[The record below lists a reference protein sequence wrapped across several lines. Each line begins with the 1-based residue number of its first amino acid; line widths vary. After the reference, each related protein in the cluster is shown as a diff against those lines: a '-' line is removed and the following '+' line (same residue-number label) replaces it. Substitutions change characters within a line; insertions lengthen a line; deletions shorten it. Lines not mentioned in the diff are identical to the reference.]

1 MTINN
6 FKMKKLLLID
16 GHALIFRSYYAFLRR
31 PMINSKGTD
40 TSILFGF
47 TKTILELLI
56 KERPTH
62 FAVAF
67 DPPAKTFRHEM
78 FPEYKAN
85 RSETPEQIKS
95 ALEPLIEI
103 MDAISIPVLM
113 KEGFEADDVIGTI
126 ALKASQEGFK
136 VYMVTPDKD
145 YGQLVSDSV
154 FQYKP
159 GKSGGDAEILSK
171 EDICKTYDID
181 DPKQVIDIL
190 TIWGDSSDNIPGVRG
205 IGEVSSKKLINK
217 YKSVD
222 NIYNSLDELPEKQ
235 RVAFIE
241 AKPHIDLSKKLVTI
255 DINVDVN
262 WDEDG
267 LKLETPDFQ
276 QIKNLFSNYEFGSLQ
291 RMLPQL
297 ETLFK
302 FSPSLN
308 SSSSLDI
315 FSSSSNS
322 LEQPKVKQ
330 AKTEHKLSDFNTL
343 RSAAEKSSRL
353 GIRLFEKSLVI
364 ASEGY
369 VYHFIPSEC
378 KESSDVKELLE
389 NSNIN
394 KCGYDIKQI
403 INFLKQFNINLSG
416 YFADIELMHY
426 LLMPERSHKIEI
438 LAKSYLD
445 HEFEEDDNVQ
455 PRDLFSDSSKD
466 NESLLRKACEEASL
480 MIALFEKLLP
490 EIKAGDLL
498 PLYDTIEM
506 PLIHVLA
513 DMEYQGIKIDRKMLA
528 EYSLQLTAE
537 LNETEISVREIAGDQ
552 TLNVSSPKQLGILL
566 YEKLKLVK
574 DAKKTSKKNYS
585 TDEETL
591 SELIDLHP
599 VISKI
604 LDYRNLKKLLSTYI
618 DPLPTL
624 IQVDTGKIHTTY
636 NQALTATG
644 RLSSVRPNLQNIPIR
659 TERGRE
665 IRKAFVPSFENGLI
679 MSADYS
685 QIELR
690 LMAHMSGDSLF
701 IDAFRAGKDIHAATA
716 SKIFGVPEEQ
726 LTREQRNRAK
736 VANFGIIYGISAF
749 GLSQRLGIP
758 RQEAKQ
764 LIEGYFAS
772 YPQVENYMNQMIQSA
787 KEIGFVTTIYGRK
800 RYLPDINSK
809 NPTVR
814 GLAERNAVNA
824 PIQGSAADII
834 KVAMIRVFE
843 SIQQNNLK
851 SKMVLQVHDELVFD
865 VYPGEEQ
872 RLAKIVKSEMEGV
885 IELSVPLTVDCRYGE
900 NWLEAH

>member
-1 MTINN
+1 
-6 FKMKKLLLID
+6 MKKLLLID

-31 PMINSKGTD
+31 PMINSKGVD

-47 TKTILELLI
+47 TKTIIELLL

-67 DPPAKTFRHEM
+67 DPPSKTFRHEI

-85 RSETPEQIKS
+85 RSETPELIKG
-95 ALEPLIEI
+95 ALEPLTGI
-103 MDAISIPVLM
+103 MEAISVPVLM
-113 KEGFEADDVIGTI
+113 KNGFEADDVIGTI
-126 ALKASQEGFK
+126 AKEAAKEGFT

-145 YGQLVSDSV
+145 YGQLVSDTV

-159 GKSGGDAEILSK
+159 GKNGEQSEIITK
-171 EDICKTYDID
+171 EHICNYYSIEK
-181 DPKQVIDIL
+181 PEQVIDIL

-205 IGEVSSKKLINK
+205 VGEVGSKKLINK
-217 YKSVD
+217 YKSVE
-222 NIYNSLDELPEKQ
+222 NIYSHLAELPEKQ
-235 RVAFIE
+235 RVAFEE
-241 AKPHIDLSKKLVTI
+241 AKAHIDLSKRLVTI
-255 DINVDVN
+255 DTNVQIGWNEND
-262 WDEDG
+262 
-267 LKLETPDFQ
+267 LKLETPDFKK
-276 QIKNLFSNYEFGSLQ
+276 IKQLFGEYEFGSLSK
-291 RMLPQL
+291 MLQQL
-297 ETLFK
+297 ESLFSFSGAVEEAVSKRQEKVRNKSVETGPELIIQSAVKEKFLGLKLFGDTL
-302 FSPSLN
+302 
-308 SSSSLDI
+308 I
-315 FSSSSNS
+315 
-322 LEQPKVKQ
+322 
-330 AKTEHKLSDFNTL
+330 A
-343 RSAAEKSSRL
+343 
-353 GIRLFEKSLVI
+353 

-369 VYHFIPSEC
+369 FC
-378 KESSDVKELLE
+378 KADLNQSIEINKLKALLE
-389 NSNIN
+389 DDSVT
-394 KCGYDIKQI
+394 KCGYDLKQI
-403 INFLKQFNINLSG
+403 INTLRHKEIEIRG
-416 YFADIELMHY
+416 YLADIELIHY

-438 LAKSYLD
+438 LAKSYLGF
-445 HEFEEDDNVQ
+445 EFEENENLA
-455 PRDLFSDSSKD
+455 PRDLFSDAV
-466 NESLLRKACEEASL
+466 EGEERLIQKATEEASL
-480 MIALFEKLLP
+480 MVSLYTKLKP
-490 EIKAGDLL
+490 ELEEGGLL
-498 PLYDTIEM
+498 KLYNEIEM
-506 PLIHVLA
+506 PLIKVLA
-513 DMEYQGIKIDRKMLA
+513 DMELRGIKVDRNMLA
-528 EYSLQLTAE
+528 EYSRQLTAE
-537 LNETEISVREIAGDQ
+537 LNSAESEIREIAGDP
-552 TLNVSSPKQLGILL
+552 TLNVSSPKQLGVLL
-566 YEKLKLVK
+566 YDNLKLVK

-591 SELIDLHP
+591 SELADLHP
-599 VISKI
+599 VVSKI

-624 IQVDTGKIHTTY
+624 IQPETGKIHTTY

-644 RLSSVRPNLQNIPIR
+644 RLSSVKPNLQNIPIR

-665 IRKAFVPSFENGLI
+665 IRKAFIPSFENGVI

-716 SKIFGVPEEQ
+716 SKIFGVPEEH

-749 GLSQRLGIP
+749 GLSQRLGIS

-772 YPQVENYMNQMIQSA
+772 YPQVERYMNQMIQNA
-787 KEIGFVTTIYGRK
+787 RENGYVTTLYGRK
-800 RYLPDINSK
+800 RFLPDINSK

-814 GLAERNAVNA
+814 GLAERNAINA

-843 SIQQNNLK
+843 EINSAGLK

-865 VYPGEEQ
+865 VFPGEEDI
-872 RLAKIVKSEMEGV
+872 LAKIVTEQMEGV
-885 IELSVPLTVDCRYGE
+885 TELEVPLTVECRYGE

>member
-1 MTINN
+1 
-6 FKMKKLLLID
+6 MKKLLLID

-31 PMINSKGTD
+31 PMINSKGVD

-47 TKTILELLI
+47 TKTIIELML

-67 DPPAKTFRHEM
+67 DPPSKTFRHEI

-85 RSETPEQIKS
+85 RSETPELIKG
-95 ALEPLIEI
+95 ALEPLTGI
-103 MDAISIPVLM
+103 MEAISVPVLM
-113 KEGFEADDVIGTI
+113 KNGFEADDVIGTI
-126 ALKASQEGFK
+126 AKEAAKEGFT

-145 YGQLVSDSV
+145 YGQLVSDAV

-159 GKSGGDAEILSK
+159 GKNGEQSEIITK
-171 EDICKTYDID
+171 EHICNYYSIEK
-181 DPKQVIDIL
+181 PEQVIDIL

-205 IGEVSSKKLINK
+205 VGEVGSKKLINK
-217 YKSVD
+217 YKSVE
-222 NIYNSLDELPEKQ
+222 NIYSHLAELPEKQ
-235 RVAFIE
+235 RVAFEE
-241 AKPHIDLSKKLVTI
+241 AKAHIDLSKRLVTI
-255 DINVDVN
+255 DTNVQIGWNEND
-262 WDEDG
+262 
-267 LKLETPDFQ
+267 LKLETPDFKK
-276 QIKNLFSNYEFGSLQ
+276 IKQLFGEYEFGSLSK
-291 RMLPQL
+291 MLQQL
-297 ETLFK
+297 ESLFSFSGTVEEAVSKREEKVRNRSVETGPELIIQSAVKEKFLGLKLFGDTL
-302 FSPSLN
+302 
-308 SSSSLDI
+308 I
-315 FSSSSNS
+315 
-322 LEQPKVKQ
+322 
-330 AKTEHKLSDFNTL
+330 A
-343 RSAAEKSSRL
+343 
-353 GIRLFEKSLVI
+353 

-369 VYHFIPSEC
+369 FC
-378 KESSDVKELLE
+378 KADLNQSIEINKLKALLE
-389 NSNIN
+389 DDSVT
-394 KCGYDIKQI
+394 KCGYDLKQI
-403 INFLKQFNINLSG
+403 INTLRHKEIEIRG
-416 YFADIELMHY
+416 YLADIELIHY

-445 HEFEEDDNVQ
+445 FEFEENEYLA
-455 PRDLFSDSSKD
+455 PRDLFSDAV
-466 NESLLRKACEEASL
+466 EGEERLIQKATEEASL
-480 MIALFEKLLP
+480 MVSLYTKLKP
-490 EIKAGDLL
+490 ELEEGGLL
-498 PLYDTIEM
+498 KLYNEIEM
-506 PLIHVLA
+506 PLIKVLA
-513 DMEYQGIKIDRKMLA
+513 DMEQRGIKVDRNMLA
-528 EYSLQLTAE
+528 EYSRQLTAE
-537 LNETEISVREIAGDQ
+537 LNSTESEIREIAGDP
-552 TLNVSSPKQLGILL
+552 TLNVSSPKQLGVLL
-566 YEKLKLVK
+566 YDNLKLVK

-591 SELIDLHP
+591 SELADLHP
-599 VISKI
+599 VVSKI

-624 IQVDTGKIHTTY
+624 IQPETGKIHTTY

-644 RLSSVRPNLQNIPIR
+644 RLSSVKPNLQNIPIR

-665 IRKAFVPSFENGLI
+665 IRKAFIPSFENGVI

-716 SKIFGVPEEQ
+716 SKIFGVPEEH

-749 GLSQRLGIP
+749 GLSQRLGIS

-772 YPQVENYMNQMIQSA
+772 YPQVERYMNQMIQNA
-787 KEIGFVTTIYGRK
+787 RENGYVTTLYGRK
-800 RYLPDINSK
+800 RFLPDINSK

-814 GLAERNAVNA
+814 GLAERNAINA

-843 SIQQNNLK
+843 EINSAGLK

-865 VYPGEEQ
+865 VFPGEEDI
-872 RLAKIVKSEMEGV
+872 LAKIVTEQMEGV
-885 IELSVPLTVDCRYGE
+885 TELEVPLTVECRYGE

>member
-6 FKMKKLLLID
+6 SEMKKLLLID

-31 PMINSKGTD
+31 PMVNSKGTD

-47 TKTILELLI
+47 TKTILELLV

-95 ALEPLIEI
+95 ALEPLIE
-103 MDAISIPVLM
+103 MMEAISVPVLM

-126 ALKASQEGFK
+126 ALKASQEGFS

-159 GKSGGDAEILSK
+159 GKNGGEAEILTK
-171 EDICKTYDID
+171 DDICKTYDIE

-222 NIYNSLDELPEKQ
+222 NIYNSLGELPEKQ
-235 RVAFIE
+235 RLAFE
-241 AKPHIDLSKKLVTI
+241 DAKQHIDLSKKLVTI
-255 DINVDVN
+255 ETNVQIGWN
-262 WDEDG
+262 EES

-276 QIKNLFSNYEFGSLQ
+276 KIKSLFGNYEFGSLI

-297 ETLFK
+297 ESLFC
-302 FSPSLN
+302 FSPS
-308 SSSSLDI
+308 
-315 FSSSSNS
+315 SNCLPGS
-322 LEQPKVKQ
+322 INTFEQPKIKK
-330 AKTEHKLSDFNTL
+330 AKAEQKLTDINTL
-343 RSAAEKSSRL
+343 KSVAEKSSQV
-353 GIRLFEKSLVI
+353 GIKLFENSLVI
-364 ASEGY
+364 AADGY
-369 VYHFIPSEC
+369 VCQFIPSES
-378 KESSDVKELLE
+378 KEIAAAEELLE
-389 NSNIN
+389 NSSIT
-394 KCGYDIKQI
+394 KCGYEIKQI
-403 INFLKQFNINLSG
+403 INFLKQYRINLKG

-445 HEFEEDDNVQ
+445 HEFDEDEDVQ
-455 PRDLFSDSSKD
+455 PRDLFSDSSHD
-466 NESLLRKACEEASL
+466 NKAMLEKAFAEASL
-480 MIALFEKLLP
+480 MVPLYEKLLP
-490 EIKAGDLL
+490 EIKSGDLL
-498 PLYDTIEM
+498 PLYETIEM
-506 PLIHVLA
+506 PLIEVLA
-513 DMEYQGIKIDRKMLA
+513 DMEHQGIKIDRKMLA
-528 EYSLQLTAE
+528 EYSLQLTEE
-537 LNETEISVREIAGDQ
+537 LNTTEISVREIAGDQ
-552 TLNVSSPKQLGILL
+552 SLNLSSPKQLGILL

-591 SELIDLHP
+591 SELIDFHP

-604 LDYRNLKKLLSTYI
+604 LDFRNLKKLLSTYI

-624 IQVDTGKIHTTY
+624 IQPDTGKIHTTY
-636 NQALTATG
+636 NQSLTATG

-701 IDAFRAGKDIHAATA
+701 IEAFRAGKDIHAATA
-716 SKIFGVPEEQ
+716 SKIFGVPEDQ

-764 LIEGYFAS
+764 LIEGYFSS

-787 KEIGFVTTIYGRK
+787 KEIGYVTTLYGRK

-843 SIQQNNLK
+843 KISQNRLS

-865 VYPGEEQ
+865 VYPGEEE
-872 RLAKIVKSEMEGV
+872 RLATIVKREMEGV
-885 IELSVPLTVDCRYGE
+885 FELSVPLTVDCRYGE

>member
-1 MTINN
+1 
-6 FKMKKLLLID
+6 MKKLLLID

-31 PMINSKGTD
+31 PMVNSKGTD

-47 TKTILELLI
+47 TKTILELLV

-95 ALEPLIEI
+95 ALEPLIE
-103 MDAISIPVLM
+103 MMEAISVPVLM

-126 ALKASQEGFK
+126 ALKASQEGFS

-159 GKSGGDAEILSK
+159 GKNGGEAEILTK
-171 EDICKTYDID
+171 DDICKTYDIE

-222 NIYNSLDELPEKQ
+222 NIYNSLGELPEKQ
-235 RVAFIE
+235 RLAFE
-241 AKPHIDLSKKLVTI
+241 DAKQHIDLSKKLVTI
-255 DINVDVN
+255 ETNVQIGWN
-262 WDEDG
+262 EES

-276 QIKNLFSNYEFGSLQ
+276 KIKSLFGNYEFGSLI

-297 ETLFK
+297 ESLFC
-302 FSPSLN
+302 FSPS
-308 SSSSLDI
+308 
-315 FSSSSNS
+315 SNCLPGS
-322 LEQPKVKQ
+322 INTFEQPKIKK
-330 AKTEHKLSDFNTL
+330 AKAEQKLTDINTL
-343 RSAAEKSSRL
+343 KSVAEKSSQV
-353 GIRLFEKSLVI
+353 GIKLFENSLVI
-364 ASEGY
+364 AADGY
-369 VYHFIPSEC
+369 VCQFIPSES
-378 KESSDVKELLE
+378 KEIAAAEELLE
-389 NSNIN
+389 NSSIT
-394 KCGYDIKQI
+394 KCGYEIKQI
-403 INFLKQFNINLSG
+403 INFLKQYRINLKG

-445 HEFEEDDNVQ
+445 HEFDEDEDVQ
-455 PRDLFSDSSKD
+455 PRDLFSDSSHD
-466 NESLLRKACEEASL
+466 NKAMLEKAFAEASL
-480 MIALFEKLLP
+480 MVPLYEKLLP
-490 EIKAGDLL
+490 EIKSGDLL
-498 PLYDTIEM
+498 PLYETIEM
-506 PLIHVLA
+506 PLIEVLA
-513 DMEYQGIKIDRKMLA
+513 DMEHQGIKIDRKMLA
-528 EYSLQLTAE
+528 EYSLQLTEE
-537 LNETEISVREIAGDQ
+537 LNTTEISVREIAGDQ
-552 TLNVSSPKQLGILL
+552 SLNLSSPKQLGILL

-591 SELIDLHP
+591 SELIDFHP

-604 LDYRNLKKLLSTYI
+604 LDFRNLKKLLSTYI

-624 IQVDTGKIHTTY
+624 IQPDTGKIHTTY
-636 NQALTATG
+636 NQSLTATG

-701 IDAFRAGKDIHAATA
+701 IEAFRAGKDIHAATA
-716 SKIFGVPEEQ
+716 SKIFGVPEDQ

-764 LIEGYFAS
+764 LIEGYFSS

-787 KEIGFVTTIYGRK
+787 KEIGYVTTLYGRK

-843 SIQQNNLK
+843 KISQNRLS

-865 VYPGEEQ
+865 VYPGEEE
-872 RLAKIVKSEMEGV
+872 RLATIVKREMEGV

>member
-1 MTINN
+1 
-6 FKMKKLLLID
+6 MKKLLLID

-78 FPEYKAN
+78 FPDYKAN
-85 RSETPEQIKS
+85 RSETPEQIKA
-95 ALEPLIEI
+95 ALEPLIE
-103 MDAISIPVLM
+103 MMEAISVPVLM

-126 ALKASQEGFK
+126 ALKASQEGFS

-159 GKSGGDAEILSK
+159 GKNGGEAEILTK
-171 EDICKTYDID
+171 DDICKTYDIE

-222 NIYNSLDELPEKQ
+222 NIYNSLGELPEKQ
-235 RVAFIE
+235 KVAFE
-241 AKPHIDLSKKLVTI
+241 DAKEYIDLSRKLVTI
-255 DINVDVN
+255 ETNVEINWN
-262 WDEDG
+262 EES

-276 QIKNLFSNYEFGSLQ
+276 KIKNLFGNYEFGSLQ

-297 ETLFK
+297 ETLFC
-302 FSPSLN
+302 FST
-308 SSSSLDI
+308 
-315 FSSSSNS
+315 SSNS
-322 LEQPKVKQ
+322 FSPTVNISEQPKIKKEKAEQ
-330 AKTEHKLSDFNTL
+330 KLTDFSTL
-343 RSAAEKSSRL
+343 RSAAEKGSQV
-353 GIRLFEKSLVI
+353 GIKLFEKSLVI
-364 ASEGY
+364 AAEGY
-369 VYHFIPSEC
+369 VCQYIPSEG
-378 KESSDVKELLE
+378 KERAAAKELLE
-389 NSNIN
+389 NSNIT
-394 KCGYDIKQI
+394 KCGYEIKQI
-403 INFLKQFNINLSG
+403 INFLKQYDINLRG

-445 HEFEEDDNVQ
+445 HEFEEEENVQ
-455 PRDLFSDSSKD
+455 PRDLFSDSSNDK
-466 NESLLRKACEEASL
+466 EALLEKAYAEASL
-480 MIALFEKLLP
+480 MIPLYNKLLP
-490 EIKAGDLL
+490 ELKSGDLL
-498 PLYDTIEM
+498 PLYETIEM
-506 PLIHVLA
+506 PLIEVLA

-528 EYSLQLTAE
+528 EYSLQLTEE
-537 LNETEISVREIAGDQ
+537 LNETEISVREISGDQ
-552 TLNVSSPKQLGILL
+552 SLNLSSPKQLGILL

-574 DAKKTSKKNYS
+574 EAKKTSKKNYS

-591 SELIDLHP
+591 SELIDVHP

-604 LDYRNLKKLLSTYI
+604 LDFRNLKKLLSTYI

-624 IQVDTGKIHTTY
+624 IQADTGKIHTTY

-716 SKIFGVPEEQ
+716 SKIFGVPEDQ

-787 KEIGFVTTIYGRK
+787 KEIGYVTTLYGRK

-872 RLAKIVKSEMEGV
+872 RLATIVKREMEGV

>member
-1 MTINN
+1 
-6 FKMKKLLLID
+6 MKRLLLID

-47 TKTILELLI
+47 TKTVLELLI

-67 DPPAKTFRHEM
+67 DPPAKTFRHEI

-85 RSETPEQIKS
+85 RSETPEQIKG

-103 MDAISIPVLM
+103 MEAISVPVLM
-113 KEGFEADDVIGTI
+113 KEGYEADDVIGTI

-171 EDICKTYDID
+171 EDICNTYDIEE
-181 DPKQVIDIL
+181 PKQVIDIL

-235 RVAFIE
+235 RLAFEE
-241 AKPHIDLSKKLVTI
+241 ARKHIDLSKRLVTI
-255 DINVDVN
+255 ETNVDID
-262 WDEDG
+262 WDEEG

-276 QIKNLFSNYEFGSLQ
+276 KIKALFGNYEFGSLQ

-297 ETLFK
+297 ESLFK
-302 FSPSLN
+302 FTPSLN
-308 SSSSLDI
+308 GSSASNI
-315 FSSSSNS
+315 FSSSNVF
-322 LEQPKVKQ
+322 EQPKVKQ
-330 AKTEHKLSDFNTL
+330 AKAEHRLSDFNTL
-343 RSAAEKSSRL
+343 MSAAEKSSRL
-353 GIRLFEKSLVI
+353 GIKIFEKSLVI
-364 ASEGY
+364 AAEGY
-369 VYHFIPSEC
+369 VYHYIPSEC
-378 KESSDVKELLE
+378 KETAGVKELLE
-389 NSNIN
+389 NSNIQ
-394 KCGYDIKQI
+394 KCGYEIKQI
-403 INFLKQFNINLSG
+403 INFLKLYNINLSG
-416 YFADIELMHY
+416 YLADIELMHY

-445 HEFEEDDNVQ
+445 HEFEEEENVQ
-455 PRDLFSDSSKD
+455 PRDLFSDTAND
-466 NESLLRKACEEASL
+466 IEALLEKACAEAL
-480 MIALFEKLLP
+480 LVIPLFEKLLP
-490 EIKAGDLL
+490 EIKNGGLL
-498 PLYDTIEM
+498 PLYETIEM
-506 PLIHVLA
+506 PLIHILA

-591 SELIDLHP
+591 SELVDLHP

-624 IQVDTGKIHTTY
+624 IQADTGKIHTTY

-665 IRKAFVPSFENGLI
+665 IRKAFVPSFENGVI

-758 RQEAKQ
+758 RHEAKQ

-772 YPQVENYMNQMIQSA
+772 YPQVENYMNQMIQTA
-787 KEIGFVTTIYGRK
+787 KEVGYVTTLYGRK

-843 SIQQNNLK
+843 SIKQNSLK

-865 VYPGEEQ
+865 VYPGEEEK
-872 RLAKIVKSEMEGV
+872 LAVIVKKEMEEV

>member
-1 MTINN
+1 
-6 FKMKKLLLID
+6 MKKLLLID

-31 PMINSKGTD
+31 PMINSKGVD

-47 TKTILELLI
+47 TKTIIELLL

-67 DPPAKTFRHEM
+67 DPPSKTFRHEI

-85 RSETPEQIKS
+85 RSETPELIKG
-95 ALEPLIEI
+95 ALEPLTGI
-103 MDAISIPVLM
+103 MEAISVPVLM
-113 KEGFEADDVIGTI
+113 KNGFEADDVIGTI
-126 ALKASQEGFK
+126 AKEAAKEGFT

-145 YGQLVSDSV
+145 YGQLVSDTV

-159 GKSGGDAEILSK
+159 GKNGEQSEIITK
-171 EDICKTYDID
+171 EHICNYYSIEK
-181 DPKQVIDIL
+181 PEQVIDIL

-205 IGEVSSKKLINK
+205 VGEVGSKKLINK
-217 YKSVD
+217 YKSVE
-222 NIYNSLDELPEKQ
+222 NIYSHLAELPEKQ
-235 RVAFIE
+235 RVAFEE
-241 AKPHIDLSKKLVTI
+241 AKAHIDLSKRLVTI
-255 DINVDVN
+255 DTNVQIGWNEND
-262 WDEDG
+262 
-267 LKLETPDFQ
+267 LKLETPDFKK
-276 QIKNLFSNYEFGSLQ
+276 IKQLFGEYEFGSLSK
-291 RMLPQL
+291 MLQQL
-297 ETLFK
+297 ESLFSFSGTVEEAVSKREEKVRNRSVETGPELIIQSAVKEKFLGLKLFGDTL
-302 FSPSLN
+302 
-308 SSSSLDI
+308 I
-315 FSSSSNS
+315 
-322 LEQPKVKQ
+322 
-330 AKTEHKLSDFNTL
+330 A
-343 RSAAEKSSRL
+343 
-353 GIRLFEKSLVI
+353 

-369 VYHFIPSEC
+369 FC
-378 KESSDVKELLE
+378 KADLNQSIEINKLKALLE
-389 NSNIN
+389 DDSVT
-394 KCGYDIKQI
+394 KCGYDLKQI
-403 INFLKQFNINLSG
+403 INTLRHKEIEIRG
-416 YFADIELMHY
+416 YLADIELIHY

-438 LAKSYLD
+438 LAKSYLGF
-445 HEFEEDDNVQ
+445 EFEENENLA
-455 PRDLFSDSSKD
+455 PRDLFSDAV
-466 NESLLRKACEEASL
+466 EGEERLIQKATEEASL
-480 MIALFEKLLP
+480 MVSLYTKLKP
-490 EIKAGDLL
+490 ELEEGGLL
-498 PLYDTIEM
+498 KLYNEIEM
-506 PLIHVLA
+506 PLIKVLA
-513 DMEYQGIKIDRKMLA
+513 DMEQRGIKVDRNMLA
-528 EYSLQLTAE
+528 EYSRQLTAE
-537 LNETEISVREIAGDQ
+537 LNSTESEIREIAGDP
-552 TLNVSSPKQLGILL
+552 TLNVSSPKQLGVLL
-566 YEKLKLVK
+566 YDNLKLVK

-591 SELIDLHP
+591 SELADLHP
-599 VISKI
+599 VVSKI

-624 IQVDTGKIHTTY
+624 IQPETGKIHTTY

-644 RLSSVRPNLQNIPIR
+644 RLSSVKPNLQNIPIR

-665 IRKAFVPSFENGLI
+665 IRKAFIPSFENGVI

-716 SKIFGVPEEQ
+716 SKIFGVPEEH

-749 GLSQRLGIP
+749 GLSQRLGIS

-772 YPQVENYMNQMIQSA
+772 YPQVERYMNQMIQNA
-787 KEIGFVTTIYGRK
+787 RENGYVTTLYGRK
-800 RYLPDINSK
+800 RFLPDINSK

-814 GLAERNAVNA
+814 GLAERNAINA

-843 SIQQNNLK
+843 EINSAGLK

-865 VYPGEEQ
+865 VFPGEEDI
-872 RLAKIVKSEMEGV
+872 LAKIVTEQMEGV
-885 IELSVPLTVDCRYGE
+885 TELEVPLTVECRYGE

>member
-1 MTINN
+1 
-6 FKMKKLLLID
+6 MKKLLLID

-31 PMINSKGTD
+31 PMINSKGVD

-47 TKTILELLI
+47 TKTIIELLL

-67 DPPAKTFRHEM
+67 DPPSKTFRHEI

-85 RSETPEQIKS
+85 RSETPELIKG
-95 ALEPLIEI
+95 ALEPLTGI
-103 MDAISIPVLM
+103 MEAISVPVLM
-113 KEGFEADDVIGTI
+113 KNGFEADDVIGTI
-126 ALKASQEGFK
+126 AKEAAKEGFT

-145 YGQLVSDSV
+145 YGQLVSDAV

-159 GKSGGDAEILSK
+159 GKNGEQSEIITK
-171 EDICKTYDID
+171 EHICNYYSIEK
-181 DPKQVIDIL
+181 PEQVIDIL

-205 IGEVSSKKLINK
+205 VGEVGSKKLINK
-217 YKSVD
+217 YKSVE
-222 NIYNSLDELPEKQ
+222 NIYSHLAELPEKQ
-235 RVAFIE
+235 RVAFEE
-241 AKPHIDLSKKLVTI
+241 AKAHIDLSKRLVTI
-255 DINVDVN
+255 DTNVQIGWNEND
-262 WDEDG
+262 
-267 LKLETPDFQ
+267 LKLETPDFKK
-276 QIKNLFSNYEFGSLQ
+276 IKQLFGEYEFGSLSK
-291 RMLPQL
+291 MLQQL
-297 ETLFK
+297 ESLFSFSGTVEEAVSKREEKVRNRSVETGPESIIQSAVKEKFLGLKLFGDTL
-302 FSPSLN
+302 
-308 SSSSLDI
+308 I
-315 FSSSSNS
+315 
-322 LEQPKVKQ
+322 
-330 AKTEHKLSDFNTL
+330 A
-343 RSAAEKSSRL
+343 
-353 GIRLFEKSLVI
+353 

-369 VYHFIPSEC
+369 FC
-378 KESSDVKELLE
+378 KADLNQSIEINKLKALLE
-389 NSNIN
+389 DDSVT
-394 KCGYDIKQI
+394 KCGYDLKQI
-403 INFLKQFNINLSG
+403 INTLRYKEIEIRG
-416 YFADIELMHY
+416 YLADIELIHY

-445 HEFEEDDNVQ
+445 FEFEENEYLA
-455 PRDLFSDSSKD
+455 PRDLFSDAV
-466 NESLLRKACEEASL
+466 EGEERLIQKATEEASL
-480 MIALFEKLLP
+480 MVSLYTKLKP
-490 EIKAGDLL
+490 ELEEGGLL
-498 PLYDTIEM
+498 KLYNEIEM
-506 PLIHVLA
+506 PLIKVLA
-513 DMEYQGIKIDRKMLA
+513 DMEQRGIKVDRNMLA
-528 EYSLQLTAE
+528 EYSRQLTAE
-537 LNETEISVREIAGDQ
+537 LNSTESEIREIAGDP
-552 TLNVSSPKQLGILL
+552 TLNVSSPKQLGVLL
-566 YEKLKLVK
+566 YDNLKLVK

-591 SELIDLHP
+591 SELADLHP
-599 VISKI
+599 VVSKI

-624 IQVDTGKIHTTY
+624 IQPETGKIHTTY

-644 RLSSVRPNLQNIPIR
+644 RLSSVKPNLQNIPIR

-665 IRKAFVPSFENGLI
+665 IRKAFIPSFENGVI

-716 SKIFGVPEEQ
+716 SKIFGVPEEH

-749 GLSQRLGIP
+749 GLSQRLGIS

-772 YPQVENYMNQMIQSA
+772 YPQVERYMNQMIQNA
-787 KEIGFVTTIYGRK
+787 RENGYVTTLYGRK
-800 RYLPDINSK
+800 RFLPDINSK

-814 GLAERNAVNA
+814 GLAERNAINA

-843 SIQQNNLK
+843 EINSAGLK

-865 VYPGEEQ
+865 VFPGEEDI
-872 RLAKIVKSEMEGV
+872 LAKIVTEQMEGV
-885 IELSVPLTVDCRYGE
+885 TELEVPLTVECRYGE

>member
-1 MTINN
+1 
-6 FKMKKLLLID
+6 MKKLLLID

-31 PMINSKGTD
+31 PMINSKGVD

-47 TKTILELLI
+47 TKTIIELLL

-67 DPPAKTFRHEM
+67 DPPSKTFRHEI

-85 RSETPEQIKS
+85 RSETPELIKG
-95 ALEPLIEI
+95 ALEPLTGI
-103 MDAISIPVLM
+103 MEAISVPVLM
-113 KEGFEADDVIGTI
+113 KNGFEADDVIGTI
-126 ALKASQEGFK
+126 AKEAAKEGFT

-145 YGQLVSDSV
+145 YGQLVSDTV

-159 GKSGGDAEILSK
+159 GKNGEQSEIITK
-171 EDICKTYDID
+171 EHICNYYSIEK
-181 DPKQVIDIL
+181 PEQVIDIL

-205 IGEVSSKKLINK
+205 VGEVGSKKLINK
-217 YKSVD
+217 YKSVE
-222 NIYNSLDELPEKQ
+222 NIYSHLAELPEKQ
-235 RVAFIE
+235 RVAFEE
-241 AKPHIDLSKKLVTI
+241 AKAHIDLSKRLVTI
-255 DINVDVN
+255 DTNVQIGWNEND
-262 WDEDG
+262 
-267 LKLETPDFQ
+267 LKLETPDFKK
-276 QIKNLFSNYEFGSLQ
+276 IKQLFGEYEFGSLSK
-291 RMLPQL
+291 MLQQL
-297 ETLFK
+297 ESLFSFSGTVEEAVSKREEKVRNRSVETGPESIIQSAVKEKFLGLKLFGDTL
-302 FSPSLN
+302 
-308 SSSSLDI
+308 I
-315 FSSSSNS
+315 
-322 LEQPKVKQ
+322 
-330 AKTEHKLSDFNTL
+330 A
-343 RSAAEKSSRL
+343 
-353 GIRLFEKSLVI
+353 

-369 VYHFIPSEC
+369 FC
-378 KESSDVKELLE
+378 KADLNQSIEINKLKALLE
-389 NSNIN
+389 DDSVT
-394 KCGYDIKQI
+394 KCGYDLKQI
-403 INFLKQFNINLSG
+403 INTLRHKEIEIRG
-416 YFADIELMHY
+416 YLADIELIHY

-445 HEFEEDDNVQ
+445 FEFEENEYLA
-455 PRDLFSDSSKD
+455 PRDLFSDAV
-466 NESLLRKACEEASL
+466 EGEERLIQKATEEASL
-480 MIALFEKLLP
+480 MVSLYTKLKP
-490 EIKAGDLL
+490 ELEEGGLL
-498 PLYDTIEM
+498 KLYNEIEM
-506 PLIHVLA
+506 PLIKVLA
-513 DMEYQGIKIDRKMLA
+513 DMEQRGIKVDRNMLA
-528 EYSLQLTAE
+528 EYSRQLTAE
-537 LNETEISVREIAGDQ
+537 LNSTESEIREIAGDP
-552 TLNVSSPKQLGILL
+552 TLNVSSPKQLGVLL
-566 YEKLKLVK
+566 YDNLKLVK

-591 SELIDLHP
+591 SELADLHP
-599 VISKI
+599 VVSKI

-624 IQVDTGKIHTTY
+624 IQPETGKIHTTY

-644 RLSSVRPNLQNIPIR
+644 RLSSVKPNLQNIPIR

-665 IRKAFVPSFENGLI
+665 IRKAFIPSFENGVI

-716 SKIFGVPEEQ
+716 SKIFGVPEEH

-749 GLSQRLGIP
+749 GLSQRLGIS

-772 YPQVENYMNQMIQSA
+772 YPQVERYMNQMIQNA
-787 KEIGFVTTIYGRK
+787 RENGYVTTLYGRK
-800 RYLPDINSK
+800 RFLPDINSK

-814 GLAERNAVNA
+814 GLAERNAINA

-843 SIQQNNLK
+843 EINSAGLK

-865 VYPGEEQ
+865 VFPGEEDI
-872 RLAKIVKSEMEGV
+872 LAKIVTEQMEGV
-885 IELSVPLTVDCRYGE
+885 TELEVPLTVECRYGE

>member
-1 MTINN
+1 
-6 FKMKKLLLID
+6 MKKLLLID

-78 FPEYKAN
+78 FPDYKAN
-85 RSETPEQIKS
+85 RSETPEQIKA
-95 ALEPLIEI
+95 ALEPLIE
-103 MDAISIPVLM
+103 MMEAISVPVLM

-126 ALKASQEGFK
+126 ALKASQEGFS

-159 GKSGGDAEILSK
+159 GKNGGEAEILTK
-171 EDICKTYDID
+171 DDICKTYDIE

-222 NIYNSLDELPEKQ
+222 NIYNSLGELPEKQ
-235 RVAFIE
+235 KVAFE
-241 AKPHIDLSKKLVTI
+241 DAKEYIDLSRKLVTI
-255 DINVDVN
+255 ETNVEINWN
-262 WDEDG
+262 EES

-276 QIKNLFSNYEFGSLQ
+276 KIKNLFGNYEFGSLQ

-297 ETLFK
+297 ETLFC
-302 FSPSLN
+302 FST
-308 SSSSLDI
+308 
-315 FSSSSNS
+315 SSNS
-322 LEQPKVKQ
+322 FSPTINISEKPKIKKEKAEQ
-330 AKTEHKLSDFNTL
+330 KLTDFSTL
-343 RSAAEKSSRL
+343 RSAAEKGSQV
-353 GIRLFEKSLVI
+353 GIKLFEKSLVI
-364 ASEGY
+364 AAEGY
-369 VYHFIPSEC
+369 VCQYIPSEG
-378 KESSDVKELLE
+378 KERAAAKELLE
-389 NSNIN
+389 NSNIT
-394 KCGYDIKQI
+394 KCGYEIKQI
-403 INFLKQFNINLSG
+403 INFLKQYDINLRG

-445 HEFEEDDNVQ
+445 HEFEEEENVQ
-455 PRDLFSDSSKD
+455 PRDLFSDSSNDK
-466 NESLLRKACEEASL
+466 EALLEKAYAEASL
-480 MIALFEKLLP
+480 MIPLYNKLLP
-490 EIKAGDLL
+490 ELKSGDLL
-498 PLYDTIEM
+498 PLYETIEM
-506 PLIHVLA
+506 PLIEVLA

-528 EYSLQLTAE
+528 EYSLQLTEE
-537 LNETEISVREIAGDQ
+537 LNETEISVREISGDQ
-552 TLNVSSPKQLGILL
+552 SLNLSSPKQLGILL

-574 DAKKTSKKNYS
+574 EAKKTSKKNYS

-591 SELIDLHP
+591 SELIDVHP

-604 LDYRNLKKLLSTYI
+604 LDFRNLKKLLSTYI

-624 IQVDTGKIHTTY
+624 IQPDTGKIHTTY

-701 IDAFRAGKDIHAATA
+701 INAFRAGKDIHAATA
-716 SKIFGVPEEQ
+716 SKIFGVPEDQ

-787 KEIGFVTTIYGRK
+787 KEIGYVTTLYGRK

-872 RLAKIVKSEMEGV
+872 RLATIVKREMEGV

>member
-6 FKMKKLLLID
+6 SEMKKLLLID

-31 PMINSKGTD
+31 PMVNSKGTD

-47 TKTILELLI
+47 TKTILELLV

-95 ALEPLIEI
+95 ALEPLIE
-103 MDAISIPVLM
+103 MMEAISVPVLM

-126 ALKASQEGFK
+126 ALKASQEGFS

-159 GKSGGDAEILSK
+159 GKNGGEAEILTK
-171 EDICKTYDID
+171 DDICKTYDIE

-222 NIYNSLDELPEKQ
+222 NIYNSLGELPEKQ
-235 RVAFIE
+235 RLAFE
-241 AKPHIDLSKKLVTI
+241 DAKQHIDLSKKLVTI
-255 DINVDVN
+255 ETNVQIGWN
-262 WDEDG
+262 EES

-276 QIKNLFSNYEFGSLQ
+276 KIKSLFGNYEFGSLI

-297 ETLFK
+297 ESLFC
-302 FSPSLN
+302 FSPS
-308 SSSSLDI
+308 
-315 FSSSSNS
+315 SNCLPGS
-322 LEQPKVKQ
+322 INTFEQPKIKK
-330 AKTEHKLSDFNTL
+330 AKAEQKLTDINTL
-343 RSAAEKSSRL
+343 KSVAEKSSQV
-353 GIRLFEKSLVI
+353 GIKLFENSLVI
-364 ASEGY
+364 AADGY
-369 VYHFIPSEC
+369 VCQFIPSES
-378 KESSDVKELLE
+378 KEIAAAEELLE
-389 NSNIN
+389 NSSIT
-394 KCGYDIKQI
+394 KCGYEIKQI
-403 INFLKQFNINLSG
+403 INFLKQYRINLKG

-445 HEFEEDDNVQ
+445 HEFDEDEDVQ
-455 PRDLFSDSSKD
+455 PRDLFSDSSHD
-466 NESLLRKACEEASL
+466 NKAMLEKAFAEASL
-480 MIALFEKLLP
+480 MVPLYEKLLP
-490 EIKAGDLL
+490 EIKSGDLL
-498 PLYDTIEM
+498 PLYETIEM
-506 PLIHVLA
+506 PLIEVLA
-513 DMEYQGIKIDRKMLA
+513 DMEHQGIKIDRKMLA
-528 EYSLQLTAE
+528 EYSLQLTEE
-537 LNETEISVREIAGDQ
+537 LNTTEISVREIAGDQ
-552 TLNVSSPKQLGILL
+552 SLNLSSPKQLGILL

-591 SELIDLHP
+591 SELIDFHP

-604 LDYRNLKKLLSTYI
+604 LDFRNLKKLLSTYI

-624 IQVDTGKIHTTY
+624 IQPDTGKIHTTY
-636 NQALTATG
+636 NQSLTATG

-701 IDAFRAGKDIHAATA
+701 IEAFRAGKDIHAATA
-716 SKIFGVPEEQ
+716 SKIFGVPEDQ

-764 LIEGYFAS
+764 LIEGYFSS

-787 KEIGFVTTIYGRK
+787 KEIGYVTTLYGRK

-843 SIQQNNLK
+843 KISQNRLS

-865 VYPGEEQ
+865 VYPGEEE
-872 RLAKIVKSEMEGV
+872 RLATIVKREMEGV

>member
-1 MTINN
+1 
-6 FKMKKLLLID
+6 MKKLLLID

-78 FPEYKAN
+78 FPDYKAN
-85 RSETPEQIKS
+85 RSETPEQIKA
-95 ALEPLIEI
+95 ALEPLIE
-103 MDAISIPVLM
+103 MMEAISVPVLM

-126 ALKASQEGFK
+126 ALKASQEGFS

-159 GKSGGDAEILSK
+159 GKNGGEAEILTK
-171 EDICKTYDID
+171 DDICKTYDIE

-222 NIYNSLDELPEKQ
+222 NIYNSLGELPEKQ
-235 RVAFIE
+235 KVAFE
-241 AKPHIDLSKKLVTI
+241 DAKEYIDLSRKLVTI
-255 DINVDVN
+255 ETNVEINWN
-262 WDEDG
+262 EES

-276 QIKNLFSNYEFGSLQ
+276 KIKNLFGNYEFGSLQ

-297 ETLFK
+297 ETLFC
-302 FSPSLN
+302 FST
-308 SSSSLDI
+308 
-315 FSSSSNS
+315 SSNS
-322 LEQPKVKQ
+322 FSPTINISEKPKIKKEKAEQ
-330 AKTEHKLSDFNTL
+330 KLTDFSTL
-343 RSAAEKSSRL
+343 RSAAEKGSQV
-353 GIRLFEKSLVI
+353 GIKLFEKSLVI
-364 ASEGY
+364 AAEGY
-369 VYHFIPSEC
+369 VCQYIPSEG
-378 KESSDVKELLE
+378 KERAAAKELLE
-389 NSNIN
+389 NSNIT
-394 KCGYDIKQI
+394 KCGYEIKQI
-403 INFLKQFNINLSG
+403 INFLKQYDINLRG

-445 HEFEEDDNVQ
+445 HEFEEEENVQ
-455 PRDLFSDSSKD
+455 PRDLFSDSSNDK
-466 NESLLRKACEEASL
+466 EALLEKAYAEASL
-480 MIALFEKLLP
+480 MIPLYNKLLP
-490 EIKAGDLL
+490 ELKSGDLL
-498 PLYDTIEM
+498 PLYETIEM
-506 PLIHVLA
+506 PLIEVLA

-528 EYSLQLTAE
+528 EYSLQLTEE
-537 LNETEISVREIAGDQ
+537 LNETEISVREISGDQ
-552 TLNVSSPKQLGILL
+552 SLNLSSPKQLGILL

-574 DAKKTSKKNYS
+574 EAKKTSKKNYS

-591 SELIDLHP
+591 SELIDVHP

-604 LDYRNLKKLLSTYI
+604 LDFRNLKKLLSTYI

-624 IQVDTGKIHTTY
+624 IQPDTGKIHTTY

-716 SKIFGVPEEQ
+716 SKIFGVPEDQ

-787 KEIGFVTTIYGRK
+787 KEIGYVTTLYGRK

-872 RLAKIVKSEMEGV
+872 RLATIVKREMEGV

>member
-1 MTINN
+1 
-6 FKMKKLLLID
+6 MKKLLLID

-31 PMINSKGTD
+31 PMINSKGVD

-47 TKTILELLI
+47 TKTIIELLL

-67 DPPAKTFRHEM
+67 DPPSKTFRHEI

-85 RSETPEQIKS
+85 RSETPELIKG
-95 ALEPLIEI
+95 ALEPLTGI
-103 MDAISIPVLM
+103 MEAISVPVLM
-113 KEGFEADDVIGTI
+113 KNGFEADDVIGTI
-126 ALKASQEGFK
+126 AKEAAKEGFT

-145 YGQLVSDSV
+145 YGQLVSDTV

-159 GKSGGDAEILSK
+159 GKNGEQSEIITK
-171 EDICKTYDID
+171 EHICNYYSIEK
-181 DPKQVIDIL
+181 PEQVIDIL

-205 IGEVSSKKLINK
+205 VGEVGSKKLINK
-217 YKSVD
+217 YKSVE
-222 NIYNSLDELPEKQ
+222 NIYSHLAELPEKQ
-235 RVAFIE
+235 RVAFEE
-241 AKPHIDLSKKLVTI
+241 AKAHIDLSKRLVTI
-255 DINVDVN
+255 DTNVQIGWNEND
-262 WDEDG
+262 
-267 LKLETPDFQ
+267 LKLETPDFKK
-276 QIKNLFSNYEFGSLQ
+276 IKQLFGEYEFGSLSK
-291 RMLPQL
+291 MLQQL
-297 ETLFK
+297 ESLFSFSGTVEEAVSKREEKVRNRSVETGPESIIQSAVKEKFLGLKLFGDTL
-302 FSPSLN
+302 
-308 SSSSLDI
+308 I
-315 FSSSSNS
+315 
-322 LEQPKVKQ
+322 
-330 AKTEHKLSDFNTL
+330 A
-343 RSAAEKSSRL
+343 
-353 GIRLFEKSLVI
+353 

-369 VYHFIPSEC
+369 FC
-378 KESSDVKELLE
+378 KADLNQSIEINKLKALLE
-389 NSNIN
+389 DDSVT
-394 KCGYDIKQI
+394 KCGYDLKQI
-403 INFLKQFNINLSG
+403 INTLRHKEIEIRG
-416 YFADIELMHY
+416 YLADIELIHY

-445 HEFEEDDNVQ
+445 FEFEENEYLA
-455 PRDLFSDSSKD
+455 PRDLFSDAV
-466 NESLLRKACEEASL
+466 EGEERLIQKATEEASL
-480 MIALFEKLLP
+480 MVSLYTKLKP
-490 EIKAGDLL
+490 ELEEGGLL
-498 PLYDTIEM
+498 KLYNEIEM
-506 PLIHVLA
+506 PLIKVLA
-513 DMEYQGIKIDRKMLA
+513 DMEQRGIKVDRNMLA
-528 EYSLQLTAE
+528 EYSRQLTAE
-537 LNETEISVREIAGDQ
+537 LNSTESEIREIAGDP
-552 TLNVSSPKQLGILL
+552 TLNVSSPKQLGVLL
-566 YEKLKLVK
+566 YDNLKLVK

-591 SELIDLHP
+591 SELADLHP
-599 VISKI
+599 VVSKI

-618 DPLPTL
+618 DPLPSL
-624 IQVDTGKIHTTY
+624 IQPETGKIHTTY

-644 RLSSVRPNLQNIPIR
+644 RLSSVKPNLQNIPIR

-665 IRKAFVPSFENGLI
+665 IRKAFIPSFENGVI

-749 GLSQRLGIP
+749 GLSQRLGIS

-772 YPQVENYMNQMIQSA
+772 YPQVERYMNQMIQNA
-787 KEIGFVTTIYGRK
+787 RENGYVTTLYGRK
-800 RYLPDINSK
+800 RFLPDINSK

-814 GLAERNAVNA
+814 GLAERNAINA

-843 SIQQNNLK
+843 EINSAGLK

-865 VYPGEEQ
+865 VFPGEEDI
-872 RLAKIVKSEMEGV
+872 LAKIVTEQMEGV
-885 IELSVPLTVDCRYGE
+885 TELEVPLTVECRYGE

>member
-1 MTINN
+1 
-6 FKMKKLLLID
+6 MKKLLLID

-31 PMINSKGTD
+31 PMINSKGVD

-47 TKTILELLI
+47 TKTIIELLL

-67 DPPAKTFRHEM
+67 DPPSKTFRHEI

-85 RSETPEQIKS
+85 RSETPELIKG
-95 ALEPLIEI
+95 ALEPLTGI
-103 MDAISIPVLM
+103 MEAISVPVLM
-113 KEGFEADDVIGTI
+113 KNGFEADDVIGTI
-126 ALKASQEGFK
+126 AKEAAKEGFT

-145 YGQLVSDSV
+145 YGQLVSDTV

-159 GKSGGDAEILSK
+159 GKNGEQSEIITK
-171 EDICKTYDID
+171 EHICNYYSIEK
-181 DPKQVIDIL
+181 PEQVIDIL

-205 IGEVSSKKLINK
+205 VGEVGSKKLINK
-217 YKSVD
+217 YKSVE
-222 NIYNSLDELPEKQ
+222 NIYSHLAELPEKQ
-235 RVAFIE
+235 RVAFEE
-241 AKPHIDLSKKLVTI
+241 AKAHIDLSKRLVTI
-255 DINVDVN
+255 DTNVQIGWNEND
-262 WDEDG
+262 
-267 LKLETPDFQ
+267 LKLETPDFKK
-276 QIKNLFSNYEFGSLQ
+276 IKQLFGEYEFGSLSK
-291 RMLPQL
+291 MLQQL
-297 ETLFK
+297 ESLFSFSGTVEEAVSKREEKVRNRSVETGPESIIQSAVKEKFLGLKLFGDTL
-302 FSPSLN
+302 
-308 SSSSLDI
+308 I
-315 FSSSSNS
+315 
-322 LEQPKVKQ
+322 
-330 AKTEHKLSDFNTL
+330 A
-343 RSAAEKSSRL
+343 
-353 GIRLFEKSLVI
+353 

-369 VYHFIPSEC
+369 FC
-378 KESSDVKELLE
+378 KADLNQSIEINKLKALLE
-389 NSNIN
+389 DDSVT
-394 KCGYDIKQI
+394 KCGYDLKQI
-403 INFLKQFNINLSG
+403 INTLRHKEIETRG
-416 YFADIELMHY
+416 YLADIELIHY

-445 HEFEEDDNVQ
+445 FEFEENEYLA
-455 PRDLFSDSSKD
+455 PRDLFSDAV
-466 NESLLRKACEEASL
+466 EGEERLIQKATEEASL
-480 MIALFEKLLP
+480 MVSLYTKLKP
-490 EIKAGDLL
+490 ELEEGGLL
-498 PLYDTIEM
+498 KLYNEIEM
-506 PLIHVLA
+506 PLIKVLA
-513 DMEYQGIKIDRKMLA
+513 DMEQRGIKVDRNMLA
-528 EYSLQLTAE
+528 EYSRQLTAE
-537 LNETEISVREIAGDQ
+537 LNSTESEIREIAGDP
-552 TLNVSSPKQLGILL
+552 TLNVSSPKQLGVLL
-566 YEKLKLVK
+566 YDNLKLVK

-591 SELIDLHP
+591 SELADLHP
-599 VISKI
+599 VVSKI

-624 IQVDTGKIHTTY
+624 IQPETGKIHTTY

-644 RLSSVRPNLQNIPIR
+644 RLSSVKPNLQNIPIR

-665 IRKAFVPSFENGLI
+665 IRKAFIPSFENGVI

-716 SKIFGVPEEQ
+716 SKIFGVPEEH

-749 GLSQRLGIP
+749 GLSQRLGIS

-772 YPQVENYMNQMIQSA
+772 YPQVERYMNQMIQNA
-787 KEIGFVTTIYGRK
+787 RENGYVTTLYGRK
-800 RYLPDINSK
+800 RFLPDINSK

-814 GLAERNAVNA
+814 GLAERNAINA

-843 SIQQNNLK
+843 EINSAGLK

-865 VYPGEEQ
+865 VFPGEEDI
-872 RLAKIVKSEMEGV
+872 LAKIVTEQMEGV
-885 IELSVPLTVDCRYGE
+885 TELEVPLTVECRYGE

>member
-1 MTINN
+1 
-6 FKMKKLLLID
+6 MKKLLLID

-31 PMINSKGTD
+31 PMINSKGVD

-47 TKTILELLI
+47 TKTIIELML

-67 DPPAKTFRHEM
+67 DPPSKTFRHEI

-85 RSETPEQIKS
+85 RSETPELIKG
-95 ALEPLIEI
+95 ALEPLTGI
-103 MDAISIPVLM
+103 MEAISVPVLM
-113 KEGFEADDVIGTI
+113 KNGFEADDVIGTI
-126 ALKASQEGFK
+126 AKEAAKEGFT

-145 YGQLVSDSV
+145 YGQLVSDTV

-159 GKSGGDAEILSK
+159 GKNGEQSEIITK
-171 EDICKTYDID
+171 EHICNYYSIEK
-181 DPKQVIDIL
+181 PEQVIDIL

-205 IGEVSSKKLINK
+205 VGEVGSKKLINK
-217 YKSVD
+217 YKSVE
-222 NIYNSLDELPEKQ
+222 NIYSHLAELPEKQ
-235 RVAFIE
+235 RVAFEE
-241 AKPHIDLSKKLVTI
+241 AKAHIDLSKRLVTI
-255 DINVDVN
+255 DTNVQIGWNEND
-262 WDEDG
+262 
-267 LKLETPDFQ
+267 LKLETPDFKK
-276 QIKNLFSNYEFGSLQ
+276 IKQLFGEYEFGSLSK
-291 RMLPQL
+291 MLQQL
-297 ETLFK
+297 ESLFSFSGTVEEAVSKREEKVRNRSVETGPELIIQSAVKEKFLGLKLFGDTL
-302 FSPSLN
+302 
-308 SSSSLDI
+308 I
-315 FSSSSNS
+315 
-322 LEQPKVKQ
+322 
-330 AKTEHKLSDFNTL
+330 A
-343 RSAAEKSSRL
+343 
-353 GIRLFEKSLVI
+353 

-369 VYHFIPSEC
+369 FC
-378 KESSDVKELLE
+378 KADLNQSIEINKLKALLE
-389 NSNIN
+389 DDSVT
-394 KCGYDIKQI
+394 KCGYDLKQI
-403 INFLKQFNINLSG
+403 INTLRHKEIEIRG
-416 YFADIELMHY
+416 YLADIELIHY

-438 LAKSYLD
+438 LAKSYLGF
-445 HEFEEDDNVQ
+445 EFEENENLA
-455 PRDLFSDSSKD
+455 PRDLFSDAV
-466 NESLLRKACEEASL
+466 EGEERLIQKATEEASL
-480 MIALFEKLLP
+480 MVSLYTKLKP
-490 EIKAGDLL
+490 ELEEGGLL
-498 PLYDTIEM
+498 KLYNEIEM
-506 PLIHVLA
+506 PLIKVLA
-513 DMEYQGIKIDRKMLA
+513 DMEQRGIKVDRNMLA
-528 EYSLQLTAE
+528 EYSRQLTAE
-537 LNETEISVREIAGDQ
+537 LNSTESEIREIAGDP
-552 TLNVSSPKQLGILL
+552 TLNVSSPKQLGVLL
-566 YEKLKLVK
+566 YDNLKLVK

-591 SELIDLHP
+591 SELADLHP
-599 VISKI
+599 VVSKI

-624 IQVDTGKIHTTY
+624 IQPETGKIHTTY

-644 RLSSVRPNLQNIPIR
+644 RLSSVKPNLQNIPIR

-665 IRKAFVPSFENGLI
+665 IRKAFIPSFENGVI

-716 SKIFGVPEEQ
+716 SKIFGVPEEH

-749 GLSQRLGIP
+749 GLSQRLGIS

-772 YPQVENYMNQMIQSA
+772 YPQVERYMNQMIQNA
-787 KEIGFVTTIYGRK
+787 RENGYVTTLYGRK
-800 RYLPDINSK
+800 RFLPDINSK

-814 GLAERNAVNA
+814 GLAERNAINA

-843 SIQQNNLK
+843 EINSAGLK

-865 VYPGEEQ
+865 VFPGEEDI
-872 RLAKIVKSEMEGV
+872 LAKIVTEQMEGV
-885 IELSVPLTVDCRYGE
+885 TELEVPLTVECRYGE

>member
-1 MTINN
+1 
-6 FKMKKLLLID
+6 MKKLLLID

-78 FPEYKAN
+78 FPDYKAN
-85 RSETPEQIKS
+85 RSETPEQIKA
-95 ALEPLIEI
+95 ALEPLIE
-103 MDAISIPVLM
+103 MMEAISVPVLM

-126 ALKASQEGFK
+126 ALKASQEGFS

-159 GKSGGDAEILSK
+159 GKNGGEAEILTK
-171 EDICKTYDID
+171 DDICKTYDIE

-222 NIYNSLDELPEKQ
+222 NIYNSLGELPEKQ
-235 RVAFIE
+235 KVAFE
-241 AKPHIDLSKKLVTI
+241 DAKEYIDLSRKLVTI
-255 DINVDVN
+255 ETNVEINWN
-262 WDEDG
+262 EES

-276 QIKNLFSNYEFGSLQ
+276 KIKNLFGNYEFGSLQ

-297 ETLFK
+297 ETLFC
-302 FSPSLN
+302 FST
-308 SSSSLDI
+308 
-315 FSSSSNS
+315 SSNS
-322 LEQPKVKQ
+322 FSPTINISEKPKIKKEKAEQ
-330 AKTEHKLSDFNTL
+330 KLTDFSTL
-343 RSAAEKSSRL
+343 RSAAEKGSQV
-353 GIRLFEKSLVI
+353 GIKLFEKSLVI
-364 ASEGY
+364 AAEGY
-369 VYHFIPSEC
+369 VCQYIPSEG
-378 KESSDVKELLE
+378 KERAAAKELLE
-389 NSNIN
+389 NSNIT
-394 KCGYDIKQI
+394 KCGYEIKQI
-403 INFLKQFNINLSG
+403 INFLKQYDINLRG

-445 HEFEEDDNVQ
+445 HEFEEEENVQ
-455 PRDLFSDSSKD
+455 PRDLFSDSSNDK
-466 NESLLRKACEEASL
+466 EALLEKAYAEASL
-480 MIALFEKLLP
+480 MIPLYNKLLP
-490 EIKAGDLL
+490 ELKSGDLL
-498 PLYDTIEM
+498 PLYETIEM
-506 PLIHVLA
+506 PLIEVLA

-528 EYSLQLTAE
+528 EYSLQLTEE
-537 LNETEISVREIAGDQ
+537 LNETEISVREISGDQ
-552 TLNVSSPKQLGILL
+552 SLNLSSPKQLGILL

-574 DAKKTSKKNYS
+574 EAKKTSKKNYS

-591 SELIDLHP
+591 SELIDVHP

-604 LDYRNLKKLLSTYI
+604 LDFRNLKKLLSTYI

-624 IQVDTGKIHTTY
+624 IQPDTGKIHTTY

-701 IDAFRAGKDIHAATA
+701 INAFRAGKDIHAATA
-716 SKIFGVPEEQ
+716 SKIFGVPEDQ

-787 KEIGFVTTIYGRK
+787 KEIGYVTTLYGRK

>member
-1 MTINN
+1 
-6 FKMKKLLLID
+6 MKKLLLID

-31 PMINSKGTD
+31 PMINSKGVD

-47 TKTILELLI
+47 TKTIIELLL

-67 DPPAKTFRHEM
+67 DPPSKTFRHEI

-85 RSETPEQIKS
+85 RSETPELIKG
-95 ALEPLIEI
+95 ALEPLTGI
-103 MDAISIPVLM
+103 MEAISVPVLM
-113 KEGFEADDVIGTI
+113 KNGFEADDVIGTI
-126 ALKASQEGFK
+126 AKEAAKEGFT

-145 YGQLVSDSV
+145 YGQLVSDTV

-159 GKSGGDAEILSK
+159 GKNGEQSEIITK
-171 EDICKTYDID
+171 EHICNYYSIEK
-181 DPKQVIDIL
+181 PEQVIDIL

-205 IGEVSSKKLINK
+205 VGEVGSKKLINK
-217 YKSVD
+217 YKSVE
-222 NIYNSLDELPEKQ
+222 NIYSHLAELPEKQ
-235 RVAFIE
+235 RVAFEE
-241 AKPHIDLSKKLVTI
+241 AKAHIDLSKRLVTI
-255 DINVDVN
+255 DTNVQIGWNEND
-262 WDEDG
+262 
-267 LKLETPDFQ
+267 LKLETPDFKK
-276 QIKNLFSNYEFGSLQ
+276 IKQLFGEYEFGSLSK
-291 RMLPQL
+291 MLQQL
-297 ETLFK
+297 ESLFSFSGTVEEAVSKREEKVRNRSVETGPESIIQSAVKEKFLGLKLFGDTL
-302 FSPSLN
+302 
-308 SSSSLDI
+308 I
-315 FSSSSNS
+315 
-322 LEQPKVKQ
+322 
-330 AKTEHKLSDFNTL
+330 A
-343 RSAAEKSSRL
+343 
-353 GIRLFEKSLVI
+353 

-369 VYHFIPSEC
+369 FC
-378 KESSDVKELLE
+378 KADLNQSIEINKLKALLE
-389 NSNIN
+389 DDSVT
-394 KCGYDIKQI
+394 KCGYDLKQI
-403 INFLKQFNINLSG
+403 INTLRYKEIEIRG
-416 YFADIELMHY
+416 YLADIELIHY

-445 HEFEEDDNVQ
+445 FEFEENEYLA
-455 PRDLFSDSSKD
+455 PRDLFSDAV
-466 NESLLRKACEEASL
+466 EGEERLIQKATEEASL
-480 MIALFEKLLP
+480 MVSLYTKLKP
-490 EIKAGDLL
+490 ELEEGGLL
-498 PLYDTIEM
+498 KLYNEIEM
-506 PLIHVLA
+506 PLIKVLA
-513 DMEYQGIKIDRKMLA
+513 DMEQRGIKVDRNMLA
-528 EYSLQLTAE
+528 EYSRQLTAE
-537 LNETEISVREIAGDQ
+537 LNSTESEIREIAGDP
-552 TLNVSSPKQLGILL
+552 TLNVSSPKQLGVLL
-566 YEKLKLVK
+566 YDNLKLVK

-591 SELIDLHP
+591 SELADLHP
-599 VISKI
+599 VVSKI

-624 IQVDTGKIHTTY
+624 IQPETGKIHTTY

-644 RLSSVRPNLQNIPIR
+644 RLSSVKPNLQNIPIR

-665 IRKAFVPSFENGLI
+665 IRKAFIPSFENGVI

-716 SKIFGVPEEQ
+716 SKIFGVPEEH

-749 GLSQRLGIP
+749 GLSQRLGIS

-772 YPQVENYMNQMIQSA
+772 YPQVERYMNQMIQNA
-787 KEIGFVTTIYGRK
+787 RENGYVTTLYGRK
-800 RYLPDINSK
+800 RFLPDINSK

-814 GLAERNAVNA
+814 GLAERNAINA

-843 SIQQNNLK
+843 EINSAGLK

-865 VYPGEEQ
+865 VFPGEEDI
-872 RLAKIVKSEMEGV
+872 LAKIVTEQMEGV
-885 IELSVPLTVDCRYGE
+885 TELEVPLTVECRYGE

>member
-1 MTINN
+1 
-6 FKMKKLLLID
+6 MKKLLLID

-31 PMINSKGTD
+31 PMINSKGVD

-47 TKTILELLI
+47 TKTIIELLL

-67 DPPAKTFRHEM
+67 DPPSKTFRHEI

-85 RSETPEQIKS
+85 RSETPELIKG
-95 ALEPLIEI
+95 ALEPLTGI
-103 MDAISIPVLM
+103 MEAISVPVLM
-113 KEGFEADDVIGTI
+113 KNGFEADDVIGTI
-126 ALKASQEGFK
+126 AKEAAKEGFT

-145 YGQLVSDSV
+145 YGQLVSDTV

-159 GKSGGDAEILSK
+159 GKNGEQSEIITK
-171 EDICKTYDID
+171 EHICNYYSIEK
-181 DPKQVIDIL
+181 PEQVIDIL

-205 IGEVSSKKLINK
+205 VGEVGSKKLINK
-217 YKSVD
+217 YKSVE
-222 NIYNSLDELPEKQ
+222 NIYSHLAELPEKQ
-235 RVAFIE
+235 RVAFEE
-241 AKPHIDLSKKLVTI
+241 AKAHIDLSKRLVTI
-255 DINVDVN
+255 DTNVQIGWNEND
-262 WDEDG
+262 
-267 LKLETPDFQ
+267 LKLETPDFKK
-276 QIKNLFSNYEFGSLQ
+276 IKQLFGEYEFGSLSK
-291 RMLPQL
+291 MLQQL
-297 ETLFK
+297 ESLFSFSGTVEEAVSKREEKVRNRSVETGPELIIQSAVKEKFLGLKLFGDTL
-302 FSPSLN
+302 
-308 SSSSLDI
+308 I
-315 FSSSSNS
+315 
-322 LEQPKVKQ
+322 
-330 AKTEHKLSDFNTL
+330 A
-343 RSAAEKSSRL
+343 
-353 GIRLFEKSLVI
+353 

-369 VYHFIPSEC
+369 FC
-378 KESSDVKELLE
+378 KADLNQSIEINKLKALLE
-389 NSNIN
+389 DDSVT
-394 KCGYDIKQI
+394 KCGYDLKQI
-403 INFLKQFNINLSG
+403 INTLRHKEIEIRG
-416 YFADIELMHY
+416 YLADIELIHY

-438 LAKSYLD
+438 LAKSYLGF
-445 HEFEEDDNVQ
+445 EFEENENLA
-455 PRDLFSDSSKD
+455 PRDLFSDAV
-466 NESLLRKACEEASL
+466 EGEERLIQKATEEASL
-480 MIALFEKLLP
+480 MVSLYTKLKP
-490 EIKAGDLL
+490 ELEEGGLL
-498 PLYDTIEM
+498 KLYNEIEM
-506 PLIHVLA
+506 PLIKVLA
-513 DMEYQGIKIDRKMLA
+513 DMELRGIKVDRNMLA
-528 EYSLQLTAE
+528 EYSRQLTAE
-537 LNETEISVREIAGDQ
+537 LNSAESEIREIAGDP
-552 TLNVSSPKQLGILL
+552 TLNVSSPKQLGVLL
-566 YEKLKLVK
+566 YDNLKLVK

-591 SELIDLHP
+591 SELADLHP
-599 VISKI
+599 VVSKI

-624 IQVDTGKIHTTY
+624 IQPETGKIHTTY

-644 RLSSVRPNLQNIPIR
+644 RLSSVKPNLQNIPIR

-665 IRKAFVPSFENGLI
+665 IRKAFIPSFENGVI

-749 GLSQRLGIP
+749 GLSQRLGIS

-772 YPQVENYMNQMIQSA
+772 YPQVERYMNQMIQNA
-787 KEIGFVTTIYGRK
+787 RENGYVTTLYGRK
-800 RYLPDINSK
+800 RFLPDINSK

-814 GLAERNAVNA
+814 GLAERNAINA

-843 SIQQNNLK
+843 EINSAGLK

-865 VYPGEEQ
+865 VFPGEEDI
-872 RLAKIVKSEMEGV
+872 LAKIVTEQMEGV
-885 IELSVPLTVDCRYGE
+885 TELEVPLTVECRYGE

>member
-1 MTINN
+1 
-6 FKMKKLLLID
+6 MKKLLLID

-78 FPEYKAN
+78 FPDYKAN
-85 RSETPEQIKS
+85 RSETPDQIKA
-95 ALEPLIEI
+95 ALEPLIE
-103 MDAISIPVLM
+103 MMEAISVPVLM

-126 ALKASQEGFK
+126 ALKASQEGFS

-145 YGQLVSDSV
+145 YGQLVSDTV

-159 GKSGGDAEILSK
+159 GKNGGDAEILSK
-171 EDICKTYDID
+171 DDICKTYDIE

-222 NIYNSLDELPEKQ
+222 NIYNSLGELPEKQ
-235 RVAFIE
+235 KVAFE
-241 AKPHIDLSKKLVTI
+241 DAKEYIDLSRKLVTI
-255 DINVDVN
+255 ETNVEINWN
-262 WDEDG
+262 EES

-276 QIKNLFSNYEFGSLQ
+276 KIKNLFGNYEFGSLQ

-297 ETLFK
+297 ETLFC
-302 FSPSLN
+302 FST
-308 SSSSLDI
+308 
-315 FSSSSNS
+315 SSNS
-322 LEQPKVKQ
+322 FSPTINIFEQPKIKK
-330 AKTEHKLSDFNTL
+330 AKAEQKLTDFNTL
-343 RSAAEKSSRL
+343 RSAAEKGSQV
-353 GIRLFEKSLVI
+353 GIKLFEKSLVI
-364 ASEGY
+364 AAEGY
-369 VYHFIPSEC
+369 VCQYIPSEG
-378 KESSDVKELLE
+378 KERAAAKELLE
-389 NSNIN
+389 NSNIT
-394 KCGYDIKQI
+394 KCGYEIKQI
-403 INFLKQFNINLSG
+403 INFLKQYDINLRG

-445 HEFEEDDNVQ
+445 HEFEEEENVQ
-455 PRDLFSDSSKD
+455 PRDLFSDSSNDK
-466 NESLLRKACEEASL
+466 EALLEKAYTEASL
-480 MIALFEKLLP
+480 MIPLYNKLLP
-490 EIKAGDLL
+490 ELKSGDLL
-498 PLYDTIEM
+498 PLYETIEM
-506 PLIHVLA
+506 PLIEVLA

-528 EYSLQLTAE
+528 EYSLQLTEE
-537 LNETEISVREIAGDQ
+537 LNETEIFVREISGDQ
-552 TLNVSSPKQLGILL
+552 SLNLSSPKQLGILL

-574 DAKKTSKKNYS
+574 EAKKTSKKNYS

-591 SELIDLHP
+591 SELIDVHP

-604 LDYRNLKKLLSTYI
+604 LDFRNLKKLLSTYI

-624 IQVDTGKIHTTY
+624 IQADTGKIHTTY

-716 SKIFGVPEEQ
+716 SKIFGVPEDQ

-787 KEIGFVTTIYGRK
+787 KEIGYVTTLYGRK

-843 SIQQNNLK
+843 KISQNRLS

-865 VYPGEEQ
+865 VYPGEEE
-872 RLAKIVKSEMEGV
+872 RLATIVKREMEGV